1 MKEDFRT
8 QLKKAAEPLEEVIE
22 ERSPE
27 LSAAEVK
34 QLSNIMD
41 YLRKN
46 YFKEEEK

>member
-22 ERSPE
+22 ERPPE
-27 LSAAEVK
+27 LSAAEVR
-34 QLSNIMD
+34 QLSSVMT
-41 YLRKN
+41 YLKKN